1 MGSNLL
7 WQLAWRKLPENWGGG
22 TGVLRDRWRSAVA
35 GWAGCAGLGEVRA
48 GGARGGAAMG
58 TWQGRAVGWGSG
70 DGRRV
75 AGSPQLWRRSGP
87 A

>member
-1 MGSNLL
+1 M
-7 WQLAWRKLPENWGGG
+7 
-22 TGVLRDRWRSAVA
+22 A
-35 GWAGCAGLGEVRA
+35 GWAGCAGLREVRA